1 MFVDIICVRDK
12 KKKIQTKKNYLHGKQ
27 QVLHSIMLTL
37 PGGCSGFQVTGM
49 IEGFFGVAK
58 FGKYFSVW
66 PDLSWDFFGYSEH
79 DSACVSQPHSSVI

>member
-27 QVLHSIMLTL
+27 QVLHSIMLTP

-49 IEGFFGVAK
+49 IEGFFGV
-58 FGKYFSVW
+58 
-66 PDLSWDFFGYSEH
+66 
-79 DSACVSQPHSSVI
+79 